1 MQKPAMPLKSYID
14 FSAFQLF
21 VLDIGLLSAM
31 SELDVDSVQLGNE
44 LFTEFKGALT
54 EQYVLQQIISDTPC
68 SPFYYAGEKSTYETD
83 FLFQK
88 GKDVLP
94 IEVKAE
100 NNLKSKSLRF
110 YYEKIFSSILY

>member
-1 MQKPAMPLKSYID
+1 M
-14 FSAFQLF
+14 
-21 VLDIGLLSAM
+21 
-31 SELDVDSVQLGNE
+31 
-44 LFTEFKGALT
+44 T

-110 YYEKIFSSILY
+110 YYEKFSPAFCIRLSGSDYIDQGWLKNIPLWCVRWICDNTDSRK